1 MSVVSHMTQTIIVGA
16 PERKL
21 NPRNEWEYGSV
32 TTRGIVPGCSVQP
45 GLMDGLEGSYQG
57 DGKVAYTVWAP
68 AGTSVFRWDLVV
80 VLTADV
86 VVRYKGVYDG
96 IWADES
102 VPKYRVD
109 AHPQVW
115 DSGTILDHTCLF
127 LVGAD

>member
-16 PERKL
+16 PERRM
-21 NPRNEWEYGSV
+21 NGRGEWEYGAV
-32 TTRGIVPGCSVQP
+32 RTRGVVPGCSVQP
-45 GLMDGLEGSYQG
+45 GLMDGLEGTYQG

-68 AGTSVFRWDLVV
+68 PGTSIFRWDMVA

-86 VVRYKGVYDG
+86 VRRLGGDYSG
-96 IWADES
+96 IWSDDT

>member
-1 MSVVSHMTQTIIVGA
+1 MSIVRMMTNTIVVGA
-16 PERKL
+16 PERKM
-21 NPRNEWEYGSV
+21 NDRGEWEYGRV
-32 TTRGIVPGCSVQP
+32 LTRGIVPGCSVQP

-57 DGKVAYTVWAP
+57 DGKVAYTAWLP
-68 AGTSVFRWDLVV
+68 AGTSIFRWDYVV

-86 VVRYKGVYDG
+86 VSRYTGRFDAV
-96 IWADES
+96 WADDN

-115 DSGTILDHTCLF
+115 DTGSILDHTCVF